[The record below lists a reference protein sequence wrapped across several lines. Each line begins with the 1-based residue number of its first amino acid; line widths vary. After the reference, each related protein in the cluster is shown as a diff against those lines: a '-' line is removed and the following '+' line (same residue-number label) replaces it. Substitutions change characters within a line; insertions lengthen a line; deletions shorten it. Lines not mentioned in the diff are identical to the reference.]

1 MKISQIAEKL
11 GLEIC
16 CGNCEEEVLHGC
28 TGDLLSEV
36 MSHAKP
42 SSIWITVQSHVNIVA
57 VAAISGIKAI
67 VLCNDHKYPQE
78 TIVKAEHEGVCLLRT
93 NKSPFEI
100 AGLLYSIG
108 IKP

>member
-1 MKISQIAEKL
+1 MKISEMVSKI
-11 GLEIC
+11 GLEVV
-16 CGNCEEEVLHGC
+16 CGDCKEEVVHGC

-42 SSIWITVQSHVNIVA
+42 SSVWITVQSHVNIVA
-57 VAAISGIKAI
+57 VAAISGIRAI
-67 VLCNDHKYPQE
+67 VLCNAHKYPEE
-78 TIVKAEHEGVCLLRT
+78 TVSKAQHENICLLRT
-93 NKSPFEI
+93 EKSPFEI